1 MKDVL
6 YIDFE
11 SRSACNLGDC
21 GAYVYAQHP
30 STEILCVVGKL
41 NGRVYTDFQDIQILA
56 EMEGKIVCAH
66 NMQFDRLIWNRF
78 ATTPLPLNR
87 VKCTATKARS
97 HGLPASLEKSCLA
110 LDLPVQKDMDGNR
123 LIGKVCKSSYT
134 PKAGELDRIL
144 QYCIRDVEAL
154 EALDDALPDLNEK
167 ETLIYQL
174 DAKINDLG
182 FPIDIESI
190 KVALF
195 FLEQYDKELVVNFNK
210 ICPDFSPSQRAKVL
224 SWLNDNGAE
233 MMDMTKKSV
242 SDALKM
248 NGEDDVSKVL
258 SIRQEHSK
266 TSCAKFSKFL
276 DVVFGDNRVKGS
288 LVYHAATTGRW
299 GGAGVQPQNF
309 PRPSKGTGESLA
321 YLRTANYEIFKNR
334 FPKVKD
340 SLSGCLRGMI
350 QASPGKT
357 LLIGDYNAIEAR
369 VVAWIAGEN
378 TILEAF
384 RNGDDIYC
392 VAASGIYN
400 RNITKAD
407 EMERMVGKI
416 AVLALGYQGGIG
428 AFGTF
433 VKAYGVDIESLYDA
447 MWASATKQEQDSAH
461 YNYFKF
467 YLPGHNVNE
476 DSTLNK
482 KEGMVADIIK
492 QRWRKANPRIVA
504 FWKQIENDMVE
515 TVDDGIEMSAAIE
528 LTPDKQWVYYT
539 LPSGRKLAYHLPEV
553 QYEGG
558 KKVLSYMTID
568 SKTKQY
574 VRRKSYGG
582 LLTENIVQAI
592 SRDVLAEA
600 IIQCDIAYLPVILQ
614 VHDEIVCEVDDD
626 NEQLEDAYN
635 TFNAIMNSVPDWA
648 KGLPL
653 SAKPV
658 IMKRYGK

>member
-1 MKDVL
+1 MRNVL
-6 YIDFE
+6 YLDFE
-11 SRSACNLGDC
+11 TRSSAELKDC
-21 GAYVYAQHP
+21 GAYVYAAHS

-41 NGRVYTDFQDIQILA
+41 NGIVHTDFQEIQFIV
-56 EMEGKIVCAH
+56 EESDFTVCAH
-66 NMQFDRLIWNRF
+66 NIQFDRLIWNRF
-78 ATTPLPLNR
+78 ADRPLALDR
-87 VKCTATKARS
+87 IKCTATKVRA

-110 LDLPVQKDMDGNR
+110 LNLPVQKDMEGNR

-134 PKAGELDRIL
+134 PKVGELDRIL
-144 QYCIRDVEAL
+144 AYCIRDVEAL
-154 EALDDALPDLNEK
+154 EALDNALPDLNKK
-167 ETLIYQL
+167 ESLIYQL
-174 DAKINDLG
+174 DAKMNDLG
-182 FPIDIESI
+182 FPIDVESI

-195 FLEQYDKELVVNFNK
+195 FLEQYDKELIIDFNR

-224 SWLNDNGAE
+224 SWLNENGAE
-233 MMDMTKKSV
+233 MTDMTKKSV
-242 SDALKM
+242 GNALKM

-258 SIRQEHSK
+258 KIRQEHSK

-276 DVVFGDNRVKGS
+276 DVVLGDSRVRGS

-309 PRPSKGTGESLA
+309 PRPSKGAGEALA
-321 YLRTANYEIFKNR
+321 YLRTANYEVFKSR

-350 QASPGKT
+350 QASPEKT

-392 VAASGIYN
+392 VAASGIYS
-400 RNITKAD
+400 RTVTKAD

-433 VKAYGVDIESLYDA
+433 VKAYGVDLMPLYNSTL
-447 MWASATKQEQDSAH
+447 ASATQDEKKMAEYCVKLYLAKQD
-461 YNYFKF
+461 
-467 YLPGHNVNE
+467 E
-476 DSTLNK
+476 DGLT
-482 KEGMVADIIK
+482 KEEAFVADIIK

-515 TVDDGIEMSAAIE
+515 TVDDGIEMSAAIS
-528 LTPDKQWVYYT
+528 LTPDKQWLYYT
-539 LPSGRKLAYHLPEV
+539 LPSGRRLAYHLPEV
-553 QYEGG
+553 YYEGG

-568 SKTKQY
+568 AKTKKY

-592 SRDVLAEA
+592 SRDILAEA

-614 VHDEIVCEVDDD
+614 VHDEIVCEVDND

-648 KGLPL
+648 KGMPL